1 MVESGLVLPSA
12 PWPSLG
18 ELNLDSG
25 AAQVKV
31 SDELCSACQARDIGH
46 LASHQVLVPTFLH
59 EKLPQE
65 SFPVHWNGPLV
76 AAFPNLL
83 EGKGRHIAWS

>member
-46 LASHQVLVPTFLH
+46 LASPGVGSNFLTR
-59 EKLPQE
+59 EATTGIL
-65 SFPVHWNGPLV
+65 S
-76 AAFPNLL
+76 
-83 EGKGRHIAWS
+83 